1 MKTQNDRK
9 IIVSEIIKAAKAYK
23 QNLVGKTFLYVFDN
37 KHIEVMFKAKDFRHL
52 TGVDTTLAAQEFY
65 KKAHKGELQAS
76 QIFFTARHPYNL
88 AQKKLKH
95 LQDISSLAMGE
106 SFMLKDIKTNTET
119 YKYGT
124 TDLQFSLCFNKECD
138 VKGIEQGNCFIAK
151 SLRDEDC
158 FSKSNDV
165 FTITHIYSKRNDEK
179 KYNQELYCEQGHST
193 DDLLP
198 EIKEMLSEELLR
210 EPKQADISSIS
221 ETKNET
227 MKFSTIDNS
236 SIPMN
241 LSVQGGAVALSPTV
255 PPNDIFTKMANTL
268 VKGLD
273 KVVHKA
279 SIGIEKLNRAVTDT
293 VNSLFAP
300 ETHSEARS
308 ASQSKSKGNSPK
320 KKKVAE
326 NTRSVAPV
334 KRSVH
339 EHEERTSIVGQIKEI
354 QAAQDKHT
362 QAHQRTKSKSN
373 DIEI

>member
-1 MKTQNDRK
+1 MNTQNDRS
-9 IIVSEIIKAAKAYK
+9 IIVSEIIKSAKAYK

-37 KHIEVMFKAKDFRHL
+37 NHIEVMFKAKDFKHL
-52 TGVDTTLAAQEFY
+52 TGVDTSLSAQEFFR
-65 KKAHKGELQAS
+65 KAYKGELQS
-76 QIFFTARHPYNL
+76 TQIFFSARHPYHL
-88 AQKKLKH
+88 VQRKLKH
-95 LQDISSLAMGE
+95 LQAISSLAMGE
-106 SFMLKDIKTNTET
+106 SLMLKDIKTNTEI

-124 TDLQFSLCFNKECD
+124 TDLQFSLCFNKERD
-138 VKGIEQGNCFIAK
+138 ANGIEQGNCFIAK

-179 KYNQELYCEQGHST
+179 KYSQELYCEQGYST

-221 ETKNET
+221 ETKNGT
-227 MKFSTIDNS
+227 MQLSTIEYS

-255 PPNDIFTKMANTL
+255 PPNDIFTKMANAL

-279 SIGIEKLNRAVTDT
+279 SLGIEKINRAATNAT
-293 VNSLFAP
+293 NSLFASK
-300 ETHSEARS
+300 THTEAHR

-320 KKKVAE
+320 KTKAAE
-326 NTRSVAPV
+326 STRSVAPV

-339 EHEERTSIVGQIKEI
+339 EQEERPSVVGQIKEI
-354 QAAQDKHT
+354 NAEQAFAQASKPPQKKSMDIDK
-362 QAHQRTKSKSN
+362 
-373 DIEI
+373 